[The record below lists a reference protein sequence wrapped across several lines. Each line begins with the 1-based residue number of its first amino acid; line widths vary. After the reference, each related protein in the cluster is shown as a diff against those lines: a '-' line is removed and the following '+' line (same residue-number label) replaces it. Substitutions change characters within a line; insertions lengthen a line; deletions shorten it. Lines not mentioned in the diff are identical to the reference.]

1 MSLCPVREEKIMTR
15 ESFVNNERKHNVK
28 TNFWLLAI
36 ITVICVMM
44 LAGCTKKVE
53 KPVATQPAGTTES
66 PTKPE
71 TTEPETTEPETTV
84 LETQNPINARLQIGK
99 VMKFMK
105 AEKTEYLTP
114 YVWNK
119 ATNEA
124 RQVAHGEKVQLN
136 EAEVLLYNKPEGF
149 DSDTVVLAGKDIV
162 DGSEVGVAYTALET
176 GENYIIINFLEFSG
190 EVEFTIG
197 YGEYTATV
205 IMVGN

>member
-1 MSLCPVREEKIMTR
+1 MTR

-66 PTKPE
+66 PTKPETIEPETTEPE